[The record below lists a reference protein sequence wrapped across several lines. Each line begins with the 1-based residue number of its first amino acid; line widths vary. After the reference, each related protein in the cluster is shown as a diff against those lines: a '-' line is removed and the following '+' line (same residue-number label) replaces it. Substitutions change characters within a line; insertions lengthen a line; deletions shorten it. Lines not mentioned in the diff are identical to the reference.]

1 MKIKKICIVGGG
13 TAGWMTAAGLARKF
27 KNSGLHITLVESEQI
42 GTVGVGE
49 ATLPHIR
56 FYNNSLGID
65 EAEFMQATKATF
77 KMGIEFCDWGKIGDR
92 YIHPFGDY
100 GEKIDN
106 IEFYHYWNKLR
117 ILGEA
122 TRLDDYSF
130 AVISSELGR
139 FRFPDIDNTKIESSF
154 GYAYQFDSSLY
165 AKFLRKHAETNGVQ
179 RIEGTVVDVHTNSE
193 SGFITKLQLSSGSM
207 IEAELFID
215 CTGFRGVLIEQTL
228 KSGFEDWTKWL
239 PCNRAIAIP
248 SANTG
253 KLMPFTRAT
262 ARKAGWQWNIPL
274 QHRTGNGHVY
284 WSEHISDDE
293 AHKTLLDNLEGEA
306 LADAN
311 LLYFKTGKRKKI
323 WKKNVIAIGLSAG
336 FLEPLESTSIYL
348 IQEGITALLEL
359 FPDNTVPQSDIEEY
373 NSRMDLY
380 YERVRDFLLLHYVA
394 TKRKDSEMW
403 KYFTNM
409 PLPESLQDKINA
421 WRHRGHIIK
430 YEIGAFLP
438 PSWVAVM
445 IGQNILP
452 KHYDRR
458 IDKMPLENLHIIS
471 KSIRKN
477 VLSTAQNT
485 MEHQAF
491 LNKFIKTSHN
501 NMTH

>member
-1 MKIKKICIVGGG
+1 MKIRKICIVGGG

-293 AHKTLLDNLEGEA
+293 A
-306 LADAN
+306 
-311 LLYFKTGKRKKI
+311 
-323 WKKNVIAIGLSAG
+323 
-336 FLEPLESTSIYL
+336 
-348 IQEGITALLEL
+348 
-359 FPDNTVPQSDIEEY
+359 
-373 NSRMDLY
+373 
-380 YERVRDFLLLHYVA
+380 
-394 TKRKDSEMW
+394 
-403 KYFTNM
+403 
-409 PLPESLQDKINA
+409 
-421 WRHRGHIIK
+421 
-430 YEIGAFLP
+430 
-438 PSWVAVM
+438 
-445 IGQNILP
+445 
-452 KHYDRR
+452 
-458 IDKMPLENLHIIS
+458 
-471 KSIRKN
+471 
-477 VLSTAQNT
+477 
-485 MEHQAF
+485 
-491 LNKFIKTSHN
+491 
-501 NMTH
+501 

>member
-1 MKIKKICIVGGG
+1 
-13 TAGWMTAAGLARKF
+13 
-27 KNSGLHITLVESEQI
+27 
-42 GTVGVGE
+42 
-49 ATLPHIR
+49 
-56 FYNNSLGID
+56 
-65 EAEFMQATKATF
+65 
-77 KMGIEFCDWGKIGDR
+77 
-92 YIHPFGDY
+92 
-100 GEKIDN
+100 
-106 IEFYHYWNKLR
+106 
-117 ILGEA
+117 
-122 TRLDDYSF
+122 
-130 AVISSELGR
+130 
-139 FRFPDIDNTKIESSF
+139 
-154 GYAYQFDSSLY
+154 
-165 AKFLRKHAETNGVQ
+165 
-179 RIEGTVVDVHTNSE
+179 
-193 SGFITKLQLSSGSM
+193 
-207 IEAELFID
+207 
-215 CTGFRGVLIEQTL
+215 
-228 KSGFEDWTKWL
+228 
-239 PCNRAIAIP
+239 
-248 SANTG
+248 
-253 KLMPFTRAT
+253 
-262 ARKAGWQWNIPL
+262 
-274 QHRTGNGHVY
+274 
-284 WSEHISDDE
+284 
-293 AHKTLLDNLEGEA
+293 
-306 LADAN
+306 
-311 LLYFKTGKRKKI
+311 
-323 WKKNVIAIGLSAG
+323 
-336 FLEPLESTSIYL
+336 
-348 IQEGITALLEL
+348 LEL